1 MKNDIYIEKANRL
14 LLPVIGISAVA
25 LTLLMVIRNG
35 FLGGLEFGVV
45 VGGLYAIIWYV
56 MKKST
61 KTYLSAYVVPL
72 IFLLG
77 VYLNI
82 LKNGGSSYVL
92 FEFSM
97 ITMFCL
103 LYADKKAFNTVAFI
117 QDNLYLV
124 SQYVF
129 GVKMLGNTA
138 NAFVPIVHFFLLIV
152 IQLLGTTII
161 RWIRSSEETILQ
173 SQQAALKTIELIQQS
188 GEALEEE
195 VKNLEESTENAGN
208 KSAKVTQAIGEIQKG
223 AEVQA
228 AQMVEV
234 NHSVNGIT
242 GKVKSTVEFCDH
254 LSEVSQELEQVTK
267 DNLSEIHN
275 IEGNIQ
281 SINQDMIEAKSTVE
295 EFTVSMAEV
304 IQVLA
309 EIKQISG
316 QINLLALNASIE
328 AARAGDAGNG
338 FAVVA
343 EQVRVLSE
351 QTKGTTDEIEKVI
364 EKAQSKIGDITKVVE
379 SGEKRSEEGQEII
392 ATMYQKFEQMVS
404 DFQSIGHDIKKEHE
418 QVGEIFTLIQEVEEN
433 VDGVTAIT
441 EEYVAAS
448 EEVTTLQF
456 EQQEDIKCLS
466 DVSRRINE
474 QSLALFE
481 VAKTE

>member
-1 MKNDIYIEKANRL
+1 MENAYIEKANRL
-14 LLPVIGISAVA
+14 LLPLMGVSAIVI
-25 LTLLMVIRNG
+25 TLLVFTKDFIEGIGFAVMVAI
-35 FLGGLEFGVV
+35 
-45 VGGLYAIIWYV
+45 LYSTVWYIV
-56 MKKST
+56 KKSS
-61 KTYLSAYVVPL
+61 KTYLCAYVLPL
-72 IFLLG
+72 TFLFG
-77 VYLNI
+77 VYGYTVTS
-82 LKNGGSSYVL
+82 GGGSYVL
-92 FEFSM
+92 FEFCM
-97 ITMFCL
+97 ISMFCL
-103 LYADKKAFNTVAFI
+103 LYADKKAFTVVAFI
-117 QDNLYLV
+117 QDNLFLV
-124 SQYVF
+124 TQY
-129 GVKMLGNTA
+129 GLGINMLGKVERA
-138 NAFVPIVHFFLLIV
+138 SIPIVHFFLLLV
-152 IQLLGTTII
+152 VQVLGTTII
-161 RWIRSSEETILQ
+161 KWIRSSEETIIKSQKEALQ
-173 SQQAALKTIELIQQS
+173 TIELIRQS
-188 GEALEEE
+188 GEILSEE
-195 VKNLEESTENAGN
+195 VKNLEKSTEDTGE
-208 KSAKVTQAIGEIQKG
+208 KSIKVTQAIEEIRKG
-223 AEVQA
+223 AEVQVS
-228 AQMVEV
+228 QMVEV

-364 EKAQSKIGDITKVVE
+364 EKAQSKIGNITKVVE

-404 DFQSIGHDIKKEHE
+404 DFQSIGQDIKKEHE

-448 EEVTTLQF
+448 EEVTTLQS
-456 EQQEDIKCLS
+456 EQQEDIRRLS
-466 DVSRRINE
+466 DVSKRINE
-474 QSLALFE
+474 QSIVLFE
-481 VAKTE
+481 AAKTE